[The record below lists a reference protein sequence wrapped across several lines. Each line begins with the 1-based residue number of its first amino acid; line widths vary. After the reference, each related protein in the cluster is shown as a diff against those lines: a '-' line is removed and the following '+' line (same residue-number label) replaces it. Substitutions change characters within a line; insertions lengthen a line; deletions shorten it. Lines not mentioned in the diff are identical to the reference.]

1 MGSRPLIKIEYPGLT
16 NNAYAWLLDI
26 FGPRKLYTVT
36 AFTNSW
42 VNYGSGETAAA
53 YWKDP
58 FGIVHLEGLIKSG
71 SVGSA
76 AFTLPLG
83 YRPAAN
89 VVFGVE
95 SNNSHG
101 RVDVDTSGNV
111 TPKTPSNNAHVQLN
125 GINFYTG

>member
-16 NNAYAWLLDI
+16 DNAYAWLLDI

-42 VNYGSGETAAA
+42 VNYGSGYTSAA

-58 FGIVHLEGLIKSG
+58 FGMVHIEGLIKSG

-83 YRPAAN
+83 YRPATN
-89 VVFGVE
+89 LVFGVE
-95 SNNSHG
+95 SNGAHG
-101 RVDVDTSGNV
+101 RLDVNTSGTV
-111 TPKTPSNNAHVQLN
+111 VPSSPSNNAWVQLD
-125 GINFYTG
+125 GINFYAG

>member
-16 NNAYAWLLDI
+16 DNAYAWLLDI

-42 VNYGSGETAAA
+42 VNYGQTWKSAA

-83 YRPAAN
+83 YRPSADCL
-89 VVFGVE
+89 FGII
-95 SNNSHG
+95 SNSAIG
-101 RVDVDTSGNV
+101 RVDVNSSGGV
-111 TPKTPSNNAHVQLN
+111 VPLSPSNNTWVQLD
-125 GINFYTG
+125 GINFYAG